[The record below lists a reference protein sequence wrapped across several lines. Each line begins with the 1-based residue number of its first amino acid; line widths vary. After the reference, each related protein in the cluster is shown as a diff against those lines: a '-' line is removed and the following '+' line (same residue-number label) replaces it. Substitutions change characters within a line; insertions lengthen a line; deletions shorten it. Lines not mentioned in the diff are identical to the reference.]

1 MPKLT
6 KEQLDNLMKSS
17 QKKKN
22 QWIKVGM
29 STCGIAA
36 GADKA
41 LKVLKEEVK
50 KRGLDVAVE
59 QCGCAGKCFAEPLV
73 EVAIEGMPQ
82 VTYGKVDEET
92 AHAIIDKHVCGKRL
106 INDHIFNVKAD

>member
-6 KEQLDNLMKSS
+6 KEQLDNLMKTSA
-17 QKKKN
+17 KKTK

-36 GADKA
+36 GARKA
-41 LKVLKEEVK
+41 LKILKEEAE
-50 KRGLDVAVE
+50 KRELTITIG
-59 QCGCAGKCFAEPLV
+59 QCGCLGMCFAEPLV
-73 EVAIEGMPQ
+73 EVAVEGMPR
-82 VTYGKVDEET
+82 VIYGKVDEET

-106 INDHIFNVKAD
+106 LNDHIFNIKAD

>member
-6 KEQLDNLMKSS
+6 PEKLDSLMNDLKKE
-17 QKKKN
+17 KK

-41 LKVLKEEVK
+41 MEMLKKEVK
-50 KRGLDVAVE
+50 KQGLKIAVE

-73 EVAIEGMPQ
+73 EVAVEGMPT
-82 VTYGKVDEET
+82 VTYGNVGEET
-92 AHAIIDKHVCGKRL
+92 ASDIINEHVLGKRL
-106 INDHIFNVKAD
+106 LNDHIFNAKRD